1 MNAKKL
7 ECPSCGLITMYL
19 KTGISNLEDGV
30 KVSKIS
36 RWVCENCGEE
46 LFDMKAM
53 KEIRIQRKEKTIPA

>member
-1 MNAKKL
+1 
-7 ECPSCGLITMYL
+7 MYL